1 MSGAGDSRFD
11 PDASEDR
18 GFEASFARL
27 AQQLLD
33 GELDELGSERLSAMV
48 SEDPLRAREL
58 AQLALLH
65 DALERESTFGDAA
78 RIEVRNHRRA
88 ARGRV
93 AIVAASFLLLAAILT
108 AIVLPS
114 RRASA
119 SEALVEIVSMLRS
132 CDRTYLVRTLP
143 ETRRAR
149 SRIGEIR
156 NPGSALRRASIDG
169 ALLAL
174 RPPASSVLVRLDPDG
189 GEVVVG
195 TDGRTA
201 WMVPAEGP
209 ARRSG
214 DPTRFQGVLPG
225 SRLGVPFADP
235 RALLAGAGPNSLAAS
250 YELRLE
256 ESVETESGTRT
267 RIVAIRRADARGGPK
282 RIEVEFDRATSLVE
296 SIRLENLPQAHGG
309 PRSVEFLLVD
319 DSPLP
324 EDFFSLPAHL
334 PPGRPVI
341 EEP

>member
-1 MSGAGDSRFD
+1 MSGAGGPRFA

-18 GFEASFARL
+18 ASEVAFAAL
-27 AQQLLD
+27 AQRLLD
-33 GELDELGSERLSAMV
+33 GELDERGAERLSAMV

-58 AQLALLH
+58 AQLTLLH
-65 DALERESTFGDAA
+65 DALERESTLGDAA
-78 RIEVRNHRRA
+78 RLELRNHRRTSWRRA
-88 ARGRV
+88 A
-93 AIVAASFLLLAAILT
+93 LLAASCVVLAAVVA
-108 AIVLPS
+108 AIVLPV

-119 SEALVEIVSMLRS
+119 SDALVGIVSMLRS
-132 CDRTYLVRTLP
+132 GDRTYLVRTIP

-149 SRIGEIR
+149 SRAGEVGDSR
-156 NPGSALRRASIDG
+156 SALRRASIDG

-189 GEVVVG
+189 REVVVG

-225 SRLGVPFADP
+225 SRLGVPFVDP
-235 RALLAGAGPNSLAAS
+235 RALLAGSGPNSLAAS
-250 YELRLE
+250 YELLLE
-256 ESVETESGTRT
+256 ESVETESGTRS

-296 SIRLENLPQAHGG
+296 LIRLENLPQAHGG

-319 DSPLP
+319 DAPLP
-324 EDFFSLPAHL
+324 DDFFSLPAHL
-334 PPGRPVI
+334 PPGRSVI